1 MSAPAVSAPSA
12 GSSAR
17 ELHIGFHTRVP
28 FETDPA
34 VAEAD
39 DLIAFLPPEFGLT
52 ESTRLLEDIAEHVL
66 PALRAERKVRA

>member
-1 MSAPAVSAPSA
+1 MSAPAVSAASA
-12 GSSAR
+12 GTSAR
-17 ELHIGFHTRVP
+17 GLHIGFHTRVP
-28 FETDPA
+28 FEADSA
-34 VAEAD
+34 VAEAE